1 MEMMHRAI
9 QDTWKVGKIH
19 FGKAQPESIRYCAK
33 YLLESESFMIC
44 SKGLGKDYLNDTR
57 KYHETIEKNAV
68 QFNGFPMAIPRYYK
82 EDLQLWQENSTL
94 VHEGKQIEIYPTEYN
109 LNRKPQ
115 IVKDWDQI
123 ERFERYHEQAKKL
136 IKKGYND
143 PEAEIEKRIINK
155 HDHLLKNAK
164 QNDKF

>member
-1 MEMMHRAI
+1 
-9 QDTWKVGKIH
+9 
-19 FGKAQPESIRYCAK
+19 
-33 YLLESESFMIC
+33 
-44 SKGLGKDYLNDTR
+44 
-57 KYHETIEKNAV
+57 
-68 QFNGFPMAIPRYYK
+68 MAIPRYYK